1 MAFSITV
8 WVSYT
13 GLILELMAEQCFLL
27 LLKPM
32 VVRASVLRLKPTVL
46 RHYCLDT

>member
-1 MAFSITV
+1 MAFSILV
-8 WVSYT
+8 QDSYT
-13 GLILELMAEQCFLL
+13 GLILELMAEQCL

-46 RHYCLDT
+46 KHYWSDT